1 MSDVGKAIYLA
12 CSALLFIFAATAS
25 IYLYT
30 TLNTYLDDAI
40 FLTNVYDRAEGQKEL
55 DVGEERK
62 VEKRKIGASEVLIT
76 ITNME
81 QMHINAVVVKVN
93 NTTINFSAAD
103 DGEKEIA
110 AKIKKLGT
118 ITSKNFSYSY
128 SSETKTVTYTGWYI

>member
-1 MSDVGKAIYLA
+1 MSDLGKAIYMA

-30 TLNTYLDDAI
+30 TLNTYLDEAI

-55 DVGEERK
+55 AAGEKRE

-81 QMHINAVVVKVN
+81 QLHINAVVVKVN
-93 NTTINFSAAD
+93 NTTVNFSALD
-103 DGEKEIA
+103 DSEEEITGKINKLVKENIA
-110 AKIKKLGT
+110 
-118 ITSKNFSYSY
+118 SKNFSYSY
-128 SSETKTVTYTGWYI
+128 SSETKTVTYTG

>member
-1 MSDVGKAIYLA
+1 MSDVGKAIYMA
-12 CSALLFIFAATAS
+12 CGAFLFIFAATAS

-55 DVGEERK
+55 NVGEERK

-81 QMHINAVVVKVN
+81 QMHINAVEVKVN
-93 NTTINFSAAD
+93 STIGRFSKED
-103 DGEKEIA
+103 SKEEIA
-110 AKIKKLGT
+110 DKIDKLGD
-118 ITSKNFSYSY
+118 ISSKKFSYSY
-128 SSETKTVTYTGWYI
+128 SSETKTVTYTG

>member
-1 MSDVGKAIYLA
+1 MRYGGKAIYLA

-55 DVGEERK
+55 NVGEERK
-62 VEKRKIGASEVLIT
+62 AEKRKIGASEVLIT

-81 QMHINAVVVKVN
+81 QMHIDSVVVKVN
-93 NTTINFSAAD
+93 STAVKFSTKD
-103 DGEKEIA
+103 DNDEEIA
-110 AKIKKLGT
+110 DKIDKLGD
-118 ITSKNFSYSY
+118 ISSKNFSYSY
-128 SSETKTVTYTGWYI
+128 SSETKTVTYTG

>member
-55 DVGEERK
+55 NVGEERK

-81 QMHINAVVVKVN
+81 QMHINAVEVKVN
-93 NTTINFSAAD
+93 STIGRFSKED
-103 DGEKEIA
+103 SKEEIA
-110 AKIKKLGT
+110 DKIDKLGD
-118 ITSKNFSYSY
+118 ISSKKFSYSY
-128 SSETKTVTYTGWYI
+128 SSETKTVTYTG

>member
-1 MSDVGKAIYLA
+1 MSDLGKAIYMA

-30 TLNTYLDDAI
+30 TLNTYLDEAI

-55 DVGEERK
+55 AAGEKRE

-81 QMHINAVVVKVN
+81 QMHVKTVIVN
-93 NTTINFSAAD
+93 GTTFSVND
-103 DGEKEIA
+103 TEEDIA
-110 AKIKKLGT
+110 NNIRNLGN

-128 SSETKTVTYTGWYI
+128 SSETKTVTYTG

>member
-1 MSDVGKAIYLA
+1 MSDLGKAIYMA

-30 TLNTYLDDAI
+30 TLNTYLDEAI

-55 DVGEERK
+55 PAGEKRE
-62 VEKRKIGASEVLIT
+62 VAKRKIGASEVLIT

-93 NTTINFSAAD
+93 NTTVNFSVLD
-103 DGEKEIA
+103 DSEEEITGKINKLVKEN
-110 AKIKKLGT
+110 

-128 SSETKTVTYTGWYI
+128 SSETKTVTYTG

>member
-55 DVGEERK
+55 NVGEERK
-62 VEKRKIGASEVLIT
+62 AEKRKIGASEVLIT

-81 QMHINAVVVKVN
+81 QMHIDSVVVKVN
-93 NTTINFSAAD
+93 STAVKFSTKD
-103 DGEKEIA
+103 DNDEEIA
-110 AKIKKLGT
+110 DKIDKLGD
-118 ITSKNFSYSY
+118 ISSKNFSYSY
-128 SSETKTVTYTGWYI
+128 SSETKTVTYTG

>member
-93 NTTINFSAAD
+93 NTTVNFSAAD

-128 SSETKTVTYTGWYI
+128 SSETKTVTYTG

>member
-1 MSDVGKAIYLA
+1 MSDFGKAIYMA

-30 TLNTYLDDAI
+30 TLNTYLDKAI

-62 VEKRKIGASEVLIT
+62 AEARKIGASEVLIT

-93 NTTINFSAAD
+93 NATVNFALD
-103 DGEKEIA
+103 DTEGKIAEKID
-110 AKIKKLGT
+110 KLGDN

-128 SSETKTVTYTGWYI
+128 SSETKTVTYTG

>member
-1 MSDVGKAIYLA
+1 MSDLGKAIYMA

-30 TLNTYLDDAI
+30 TLNTYLDEAI

-55 DVGEERK
+55 AAGEKRE
-62 VEKRKIGASEVLIT
+62 VEKRKISASEVLIT

-81 QMHINAVVVKVN
+81 QMHVETVIVN
-93 NTTINFSAAD
+93 GTTFSVND
-103 DGEKEIA
+103 TEEDIA
-110 AKIKKLGT
+110 NNIRNLGN

-128 SSETKTVTYTGWYI
+128 SSETKTVTYTG

>member
-1 MSDVGKAIYLA
+1 MSDLGKAIYMA

-30 TLNTYLDDAI
+30 TLNTYLDEAI

-62 VEKRKIGASEVLIT
+62 AEARKIGASEVLIT

-93 NTTINFSAAD
+93 NTTVNFVLDDSEKTITHKIN
-103 DGEKEIA
+103 E
-110 AKIKKLGT
+110 LGDV

-128 SSETKTVTYTGWYI
+128 SSETKTVTYTG

>member
-1 MSDVGKAIYLA
+1 MSDVGKAIYMA
-12 CSALLFIFAATAS
+12 CGAFLFIFAATAS

-81 QMHINAVVVKVN
+81 QMHINAVEVKVN
-93 NTTINFSAAD
+93 STIGRFGKEDSK
-103 DGEKEIA
+103 EEIA
-110 AKIKKLGT
+110 DKIDKLGD
-118 ITSKNFSYSY
+118 ISSKNFSYSY
-128 SSETKTVTYTGWYI
+128 SSETKTVTYTG